1 MSTVETKI
9 VNGIEFYRV
18 GDHDD
23 CQCARCGSSC
33 TFIDC
38 ANCGGE
44 GEIEDSDWQFEGEYH
59 RCDWCRGSGG
69 WWRCMSSK
77 QYCEANPRPGR
88 ESQPVMGT
96 DASERDE

>member
-59 RCDWCRGSGG
+59 RCDWCRGKGG
-69 WWRCMSSK
+69 WWRCLSGEQWCK
-77 QYCEANPRPGR
+77 DNPRPGR
-88 ESQPVMGT
+88 EDQPVMGM
-96 DASERDE
+96 DHDDD